1 MHLNIIHAFIILLTH
16 STNLQGAGQQ
26 LDFWFP
32 SDAPMAPQA
41 FNVETSEQVQI
52 LPDWLKLKMMRSSIE
67 RLVDVALMDLS
78 PDQIVLFVQNFGT
91 PINSMSKLL
100 ALLDRAVIEDFE
112 TVNAVIIN
120 KNYLAQF
127 IEIQQLRGAKNGHIS
142 IKALEIVDEDVE
154 VTVKSKPIKM
164 LQVLSPATLKS
175 LNISTSEKA
184 SLEKGIK
191 PKEIESTL
199 EPILASNQFYKSDVR
214 KFRLLLQKLISKH
227 VTLEDKHA
235 VRGYFFNFLAK
246 VSKSLQS
253 MNVFQN
259 ANTCTFFRSLSLF
272 NLMKSEHHAHVQILE
287 GFIKA
292 LTHSPH
298 NNNVILQILINQRKM
313 LMQSMP
319 QRVSQIISF
328 HDKERNLH
336 NQLAELMQ
344 LPVYDIE
351 KAGKKL
357 LNANLNPGTL
367 SLMIESF
374 TGLLVAKMEGTC
386 KKGVLIDWLVDSAD
400 SELVSNQNSQMA
412 LLFGKSIQIFRP
424 FLLSLLIHQTNWGT
438 IQIAIEKLLDYANS
452 NIYDPSSVLDF
463 VDAIIRNPKLWQGRD
478 KSISKHEQP
487 EHVLHLK
494 PDQIRTFIDY
504 IMKEDNIIK
513 LAEPPILQSRLCTR
527 VTLMLQCIDSKE
539 MCLKSMIHHVQ
550 SQTSIHNRD
559 IKNHFLQQL
568 YINLP
573 PMKFMVNDLPN
584 VYNVNLKHTS
594 RFVND
599 FFFSKANN

>member
-16 STNLQGAGQQ
+16 STNLQGADQQ

-67 RLVDVALMDLS
+67 RLVDVALTDLS

-120 KNYLAQF
+120 KKYLAQF

-142 IKALEIVDEDVE
+142 IKALELVDDEEITTIKAAPV
-154 VTVKSKPIKM
+154 KM
-164 LQVLSPATLKS
+164 LRELPLATLKA
-175 LNISTSEKA
+175 LNTVVISSAK
-184 SLEKGIK
+184 SFGKSSEKGIK
-191 PKEIESTL
+191 LREIESTI

-227 VTLEDKHA
+227 LTLAEKQTI
-235 VRGYFFNFLAK
+235 RGYLFNFLAK
-246 VSKSLQS
+246 ISKSIS
-253 MNVFQN
+253 VVQN
-259 ANTCTFFRSLSLF
+259 ANTCTFFRSLNLF
-272 NLMKSEHHAHVQILE
+272 NIKKGEHQAQVQVLE
-287 GFIKA
+287 DFIKH

-298 NNNVILQILINQRKM
+298 NNNIILQIVINQRKM
-313 LMQSMP
+313 LMQLMP
-319 QRVSQIISF
+319 QRAPQKMSF

-336 NQLAELMQ
+336 NQLVQLMQ
-344 LPVYDIE
+344 LPIYDIE
-351 KAGKKL
+351 KSGKKL

-374 TGLLVAKMEGTC
+374 TALLVAKSEGTC

-438 IQIAIEKLLDYANS
+438 IQNAIEKLLDYANS
-452 NIYDPSSVLDF
+452 NIYDPTSVLDF

-504 IMKEDNIIK
+504 IMKEDIIR
-513 LAEPPILQSRLCTR
+513 LTESSPSQSRLSTR
-527 VTLMLQCIDSKE
+527 VTLMLQCIDLKE
-539 MCLKSMIHHVQ
+539 MCLKSMIQHVQ
-550 SQTSIHNRD
+550 NQTTIQNRD
-559 IKNHFLQQL
+559 IKDHFLQQL
-568 YINLP
+568 YVNLP

-584 VYNVNLKHTS
+584 VYTANLKHTT
-594 RFVND
+594 R
-599 FFFSKANN
+599 